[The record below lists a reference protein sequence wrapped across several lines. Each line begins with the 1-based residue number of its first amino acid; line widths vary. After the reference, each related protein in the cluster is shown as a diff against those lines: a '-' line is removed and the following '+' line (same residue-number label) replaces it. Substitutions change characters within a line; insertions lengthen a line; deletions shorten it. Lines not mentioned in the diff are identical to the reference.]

1 SEGKRMEEFRNY
13 WIKPV
18 DKIGN
23 GSFGTVER
31 VAVYNKSKTI
41 SKEFARKHFSP
52 RVQNSQELDEY
63 KERFKREVIYQAEC
77 FHSNIV
83 HICMYSLGEQPW
95 FIMELAEES
104 LADTLEKNSY
114 LDSSQRL
121 SYSDKL
127 NILKMVLSGLNYLH
141 KKGFLHR
148 DIKPENI
155 LKYPNGEYKLSDFGL
170 IKNLNSAS
178 TALTQIGQKMGT
190 SQYMS
195 PEILSGGDYSIQSDI
210 FAIGVVMEEL

>member
-1 SEGKRMEEFRNY
+1 
-13 WIKPV
+13 
-18 DKIGN
+18 
-23 GSFGTVER
+23 
-31 VAVYNKSKTI
+31 
-41 SKEFARKHFSP
+41 
-52 RVQNSQELDEY
+52 
-63 KERFKREVIYQAEC
+63 
-77 FHSNIV
+77 
-83 HICMYSLGEQPW
+83 MYSLGEQPW

-210 FAIGVVMEEL
+210 FAIGVVMEELQLDSKYDKIMQKCTARKPKDRYMSVQEIINDINHLMGE